1 MRFTLKAMAAY
12 LAHEVPD
19 LANDRRCLNAL
30 LAAGFNRSD
39 VFRLLDQAREL
50 ARDRR
55 AAEADKLVDDMMGNG
70 HVPL

>member
-1 MRFTLKAMAAY
+1 MRYTLKAMAAF

-19 LANDRRCLNAL
+19 LGNDRRCLNAL
-30 LAAGFNRSD
+30 LAAGFKRSD
-39 VFRLLDQAREL
+39 VFRLLDQAREQ

-55 AAEADKLVDDMMGNG
+55 AAEADKLVDNMMGTR